1 MTIAIEPGEVIE
13 KIHPD
18 DRKLPEAKQTVW
30 RFRVPDLR
38 VAKLIKSANSPRV
51 SASARIGPIGMRVA
65 DPAEMERMALKLCME
80 PPTGFLQRRK
90 AVDEGGEVVPAEGF
104 EEVPWETHAF
114 KGRDDAPRDAYLSKV
129 PPAIRSWLFNQIDEV
144 GSVTEE
150 EAGNS

>member
-38 VAKLIKSANSPRV
+38 VAKLIKSAAVRTEKGG
-51 SASARIGPIGMRVA
+51 RMVA